1 MQTFSQSSYK
11 VATKETTY
19 QPLHTYMSSEKPELL
34 LHLHSHQCCNGYL
47 VVKKKKKKDGVR
59 KEGMYLEHPSSML
72 KIEELKNVHT
82 F

>member
-1 MQTFSQSSYK
+1 
-11 VATKETTY
+11 
-19 QPLHTYMSSEKPELL
+19 MSSEKPELL

-47 VVKKKKKKDGVR
+47 VVKKKKKDGVR